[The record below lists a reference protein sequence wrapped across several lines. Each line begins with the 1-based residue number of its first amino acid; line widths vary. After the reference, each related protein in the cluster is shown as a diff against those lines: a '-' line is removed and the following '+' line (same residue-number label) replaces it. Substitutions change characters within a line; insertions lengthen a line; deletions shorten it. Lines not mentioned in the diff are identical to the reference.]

1 MTDMKPRR
9 LIKEA
14 LKSERPMASGFAI
27 LRLETDGKT
36 DKALID
42 ALLDVYLHVTFP
54 NRKSTFKEF
63 IQDTTERRCR
73 VACKQN

>member
-1 MTDMKPRR
+1 MKPKR

-14 LKSERPMASGFAI
+14 LKSSRPMASGFAI
-27 LRLETDGKT
+27 LRIEADGKAN
-36 DKALID
+36 KELID
-42 ALLDVYLHVTFP
+42 ALLNVYLHVAFP

>member
-1 MTDMKPRR
+1 MTIMKPRR

-14 LKSERPMASGFAI
+14 LKSERPMASGFSI

-36 DKALID
+36 DKAIID
-42 ALLDVYLHVTFP
+42 ALFNVYLHVTFP

-63 IQDTTERRCR
+63 IQDTTRKEVSCPM
-73 VACKQN
+73 